1 MPASNLKTRLKN
13 LDKRKKLVLIGSV
26 IAAIGVFLPWY
37 QDIDKFRTGDMFLG
51 ITGPLYLV
59 GLVVGLAAIGAF
71 GLILLELLDK
81 PKPKLP
87 MKENHFFIAGAG
99 LSLLMLVL
107 ASSVY
112 FHHKFGINL
121 TDKSAGIGMI
131 MAFIGSGGYLAGGIL
146 LERGKEM
153 RISEGKLE
161 PLIDLN
167 VSERVQ
173 SNLDRENKPARE
185 IDREKVVQG
194 SINDYTE
201 SPGNTNDL
209 RS

>member
-1 MPASNLKTRLKN
+1 MPGNTFKIRLKN
-13 LDKRKKLVLIGSV
+13 LDKRKKLVLIGSA

-51 ITGPLYLV
+51 ITGPLYLA
-59 GLVVGLAAIGAF
+59 GLIVGLAAIGAL
-71 GLILLELLDK
+71 GLIMLEVLEK

-99 LSLLMLVL
+99 LSLLLLVL

-112 FHHKFGINL
+112 FHHKFGVNL
-121 TDKSAGIGMI
+121 TDKSMGIGMI

-153 RISEGKLE
+153 RISEGKLK

-173 SNLDRENKPARE
+173 SSLDTDEKPSVIRERE
-185 IDREKVVQG
+185 IEREKVVQG
-194 SINDYTE
+194 SINDLE
-201 SPGNTNDL
+201 N
-209 RS
+209 